1 MGLTPLTVLSTFLSL
16 DFILL
21 LLFMNNG
28 LVRWYLPLLVN
39 IDAKI
44 SVVLQPIKKNA
55 KKSEVPV
62 DKALNAKSMA
72 SSSPRSR
79 AIVLPF

>member
-28 LVRWYLPLLVN
+28 LVRWYLPLLVD
-39 IDAKI
+39 IDVKI
-44 SVVLQPIKKNA
+44 SVILQSVEEKK
-55 KKSEVPV
+55 
-62 DKALNAKSMA
+62 
-72 SSSPRSR
+72 
-79 AIVLPF
+79 